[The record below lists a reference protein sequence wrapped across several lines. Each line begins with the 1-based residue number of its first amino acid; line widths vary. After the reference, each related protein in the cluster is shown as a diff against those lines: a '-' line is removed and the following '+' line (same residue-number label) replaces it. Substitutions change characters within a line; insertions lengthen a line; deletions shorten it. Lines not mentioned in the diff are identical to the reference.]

1 MNIFLFSFSYLSFL
15 RKIRCCL
22 VNGTGS
28 FCFYAK
34 TKAGA
39 SSRLIMLQIFQVSG
53 VPEGLRTRR
62 ALENRMIWLEYRPQ
76 LPEIT

>member
-28 FCFYAK
+28 FYFYAK
-34 TKAGA
+34 
-39 SSRLIMLQIFQVSG
+39 I
-53 VPEGLRTRR
+53 
-62 ALENRMIWLEYRPQ
+62 
-76 LPEIT
+76 